1 MHSMKNHVQL
11 IGNLGRDIDIKE
23 TKTGKKYAKFSVAT
37 NESYN
42 NQTGERV
49 SDVQWHNVTAWGK
62 TAEIMAKILAK
73 GNEVAIEGRL
83 TYSKYEDKE
92 GVTKYTTDI
101 VVNEF
106 HKLTRSAV
114 PV

>member
-37 NESYN
+37 NESYK

-49 SDVQWHNVTAWGK
+49 SDVQWHNVTVWGK

-83 TYSKYEDKE
+83 TYNKYEDKE
-92 GVTKYTTDI
+92 GVMRYTTDI

-106 HKLTRSAV
+106 HKLTRSAL
-114 PV
+114 PI

>member
-11 IGNLGRDIDIKE
+11 IGNLGRDLDVKE

-42 NQTGERV
+42 NQTGDKV
-49 SDVQWHNVTAWGK
+49 TDTQWHNVTVWGK
-62 TAEIMAKILAK
+62 TAEIMSKLLAK

-83 TYSKYEDKE
+83 TYNKYEDKE
-92 GVTKYTTDI
+92 GVTRYTTDI

-106 HKLTRSAV
+106 HKLTKSAL
-114 PV
+114 PI